1 MRIRRAI
8 TAAALALGATT
19 ALTVPATTAS
29 AVPANWECEASSFCI
44 YHGENGEPPRLALRK
59 GAYDLG
65 GISGGK
71 LNDHVYSARNISGK
85 AWCLYEH
92 AGYKSP
98 IDTIPDKF
106 QGKIADHIRNRVSSV
121 KAC

>member
-1 MRIRRAI
+1 MRIRRAV
-8 TAAALALGATT
+8 ASAALALGATT
-19 ALTVPATTAS
+19 ALTAPATA
-29 AVPANWECEASSFCI
+29 APANWECEKWSFCI
-44 YHGENGEPPRLALRK
+44 YHGENGESPRLGMLK
-59 GAYDLG
+59 GAFDLG

-92 AGYKSP
+92 AGYETP

-106 QGKIADHIRNRVSSV
+106 QGRIANHVRDKVSSV
-121 KAC
+121 QPC

>member
-8 TAAALALGATT
+8 TATALAVGAT
-19 ALTVPATTAS
+19 AAAISPTTA
-29 AVPANWECEASSFCI
+29 APANWECEEWSFCI
-44 YHGENGEPPRLALRK
+44 YHGENGEPPRLGMKK

-92 AGYKSP
+92 AGYESP
-98 IDTIPDKF
+98 IDTIPDSF
-106 QGKIADHIRNRVSSV
+106 QGKIADHIRGRVSSV
-121 KAC
+121 RAC